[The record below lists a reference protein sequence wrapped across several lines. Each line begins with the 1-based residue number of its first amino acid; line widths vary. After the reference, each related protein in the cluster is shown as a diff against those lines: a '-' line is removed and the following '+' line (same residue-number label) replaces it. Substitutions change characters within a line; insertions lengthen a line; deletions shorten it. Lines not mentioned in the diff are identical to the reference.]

1 MVTRVTTSGYGH
13 RNKGI
18 GANAVV
24 IMDVGSRRMM
34 LDGVRDRN
42 DSSNGSGMQFAVR
55 AMSKD
60 LQWNNDNNN
69 NNNSSSSQNGCHV

>member
-1 MVTRVTTSGYGH
+1 
-13 RNKGI
+13 
-18 GANAVV
+18 
-24 IMDVGSRRMM
+24 M

-42 DSSNGSGMQFAVR
+42 DSSNGSGMQFASR

-69 NNNSSSSQNGCHV
+69 NNSSSSQNGCHV